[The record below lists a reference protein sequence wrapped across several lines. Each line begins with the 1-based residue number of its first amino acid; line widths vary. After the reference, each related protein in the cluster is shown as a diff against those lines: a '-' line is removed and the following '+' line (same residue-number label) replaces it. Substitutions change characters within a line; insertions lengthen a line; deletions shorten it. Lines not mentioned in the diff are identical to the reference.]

1 MAASIE
7 TPDDLTADE
16 LAHATA
22 DILDYLLAQAEIE
35 DLVEAS

>member
-1 MAASIE
+1 MAAALE

-16 LAHATA
+16 LAHANA

-35 DLVEAS
+35 DLVEAD